1 MDWNHYRFISIWNLD
16 ASPDAVYRVLSDIDS
31 YPLWWPEVRQVSRI
45 DDSSVQIVVRSF
57 LPYDLV
63 FAAKRSRQDPGSGVL
78 ETAMHGDLDGF
89 SRWTL
94 SAQPEGTRAVFEE
107 DVIARK
113 ALLRS
118 LALIARPL
126 FRANHAVMM
135 RHGREQ
141 LGVYL
146 AGYRAGTLRAA

>member
-1 MDWNHYRFISIWNLD
+1 MDWNHYRFVSVWDLD
-16 ASPDAVYRVLSDIDS
+16 APPEAVHRVLSDIDS
-31 YPLWWPEVRQVSRI
+31 YPLWWPEVRQVNRI
-45 DDSSVQIVVRSF
+45 DDNSVQIVVRSL

-63 FAAKRSRQDPGSGVL
+63 FAANQSRPDPGGCVL

-94 SAQPEGTRAVFEE
+94 SARPAGTRAVFEE
-107 DVIARK
+107 DVVARK
-113 ALLRS
+113 SLLRR
-118 LALIARPL
+118 LAVIARPL

-146 AGYRAGTLRAA
+146 AGYRAGALSAG